1 MHCDDFCEIFL
12 PLSMPFNLPTL
23 RSGWR
28 PNFSSP
34 SLPQVVSSI
43 CQNEGLYYP
52 PSDPKREV
60 TVQKVA
66 PEEGGPKRRE
76 RLIAEEW
83 LQRTWGNSCLLTDWA
98 ASILPKCYSFII
110 CESVTQLCRRLKIL
124 SLAIW
129 FLPVSACLSTQLNA
143 EV

>member
-1 MHCDDFCEIFL
+1 MDPLPPNMHPFPLFDSFPGGGEEEVYQLIDLRALPQVKSISIANFTIRPVCIMHCDDFCEIFL

-76 RLIAEEW
+76 RLIAEE
-83 LQRTWGNSCLLTDWA
+83 
-98 ASILPKCYSFII
+98 
-110 CESVTQLCRRLKIL
+110 
-124 SLAIW
+124 
-129 FLPVSACLSTQLNA
+129 
-143 EV
+143 